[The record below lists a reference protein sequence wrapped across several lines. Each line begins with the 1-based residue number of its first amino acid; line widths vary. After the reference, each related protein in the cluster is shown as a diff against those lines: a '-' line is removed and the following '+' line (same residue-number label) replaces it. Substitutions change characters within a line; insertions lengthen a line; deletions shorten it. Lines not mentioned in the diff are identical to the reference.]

1 MDDFTVNLDALE
13 GFADQLDQ
21 RLAALRAAKRPAPTI
36 PLGGAPAWEG
46 QALWDAYN
54 SRATA
59 VEELL
64 TSLQTEVETAVSKAR
79 AQVRSVR
86 GTDENAERNNQA
98 HTEVLDSGGGQIA

>member
-21 RLAALRAAKRPAPTI
+21 RLAALQAAKRPTPTI

-46 QALWDAYN
+46 QALFDAYN
-54 SRATA
+54 SRANE
-59 VEELL
+59 VHELL
-64 TSLQTEVETAVSKAR
+64 TSLQAEVSTAVSKAR

-98 HTEVLDSGGGQIA
+98 HTDVLDSGGGQTA